1 MQYTTKALLVQVLPL
16 RLHALVVCS
25 LLLLALLGQVPECS
39 AGWLTCPPQ
48 VIPWPQWG
56 RYRPKPHRSVG
67 CPHWGTVHWR
77 PLCQRGQLALLRSLL
92 LWLLTWRQGRPGMVW
107 PAAIPWL
114 LWLWQE
120 IGLVW
125 PWLSCQPEWRLLG
138 WLLWQG
144 QRLLLL
150 WLAAG
155 WLQEVGLEPLRPPSQ
170 ALSLGHFC
178 ALPLGLGAVVPEPKA
193 STVTLEQDETGYTVT
208 LQGTFTLQ
216 VAKDDPFRQ
225 RFLAIF
231 LSLLDDPQ
239 EERGSRRTR
248 DGRTPCV
255 RQQQLAAWLGVPQ
268 PDISRWLK
276 YWLDA
281 AWRRLLSLH
290 TQEILTLEVQQR
302 IVQVLARFPWW
313 NEEQVY
319 QHLQA
324 QGLAVS
330 QSQVC
335 QAAKES
341 GWSVL
346 RQELRR
352 RYDLSAAAWRP
363 KDGWLVGQLLAQVQT
378 LLRQLEAGARLTP
391 EEQLNLNDLQ
401 TLCAAVGLEPPAPL
415 KPLPWLMRVEHLL
428 WGEWEALP
436 EGQVCCPHCGSS
448 HVVRKSNQPRL
459 KWYYDAQGQ
468 LVSLEVYR
476 YYCRNKACKH
486 GSFTNLPPGLV
497 LYSRYRLETHLL
509 ALQAYAW
516 GQSKY
521 RYVATSLGVSSMT
534 AYRWVSAFGYE
545 LLPVAALFGVVKSSG
560 VIGVDEKYVLVPKS
574 DKPPSDLRRWMYVY
588 FAVDAYTYDLLHIA
602 IYPHNTKESALA
614 FLLTVRGKGYHPRV
628 VVTDLR
634 VDYGAVIAQVFPGA
648 VHHECLFHAQQ
659 DVREHIKEVYGSG
672 YAQSHPEAQ
681 ILQEEIYAA
690 LNARTKRTA
699 QTHYDKVMALRQG
712 YVEATPGS
720 AAVFDF
726 LTVHWPRLVNG
737 IESELIPRTNNSTEQ
752 VIRRFDQHYQ
762 NFCGFETLE
771 TAQRY
776 LGVFEK
782 VYRFTPFSPDA
793 QKRIR
798 GQCPLELAGYDV
810 SRLPMSSLCAG
821 WSLAWPLMPEHV
833 PNS

>member
-1 MQYTTKALLVQVLPL
+1 
-16 RLHALVVCS
+16 
-25 LLLLALLGQVPECS
+25 
-39 AGWLTCPPQ
+39 
-48 VIPWPQWG
+48 
-56 RYRPKPHRSVG
+56 
-67 CPHWGTVHWR
+67 
-77 PLCQRGQLALLRSLL
+77 
-92 LWLLTWRQGRPGMVW
+92 MVW
-107 PAAIPWL
+107 PAALPWL

-120 IGLVW
+120 LSLLW
-125 PWLSCQPEWRLLG
+125 PWLARQAEWRLLG

-155 WLQEVGLEPLRPPSQ
+155 WLQEVGLELLRQPNR
-170 ALSLGHFC
+170 ALSQGHFYG
-178 ALPLGLGAVVPEPKA
+178 LPLGMGVIVQEEKTSSVALA
-193 STVTLEQDETGYTVT
+193 QDDKGYTVT

-248 DGRTPCV
+248 DGRTPCL
-255 RQQQLAAWLGVPQ
+255 RQQQLAAWLSVPQ

-276 YWLDA
+276 YWLGAD
-281 AWRRLLSLH
+281 WRRLLSLH

-302 IVQVLARFPWW
+302 IVQVFARFPWW
-313 NEEQVY
+313 NDEQVY

-330 QSQVC
+330 QSQVR
-335 QAAKES
+335 QAAQES
-341 GWSVL
+341 GWSSL
-346 RQELRR
+346 RQELRQ
-352 RYDLSAAAWRP
+352 RYHLSAQGFRP
-363 KDGWLVGQLLAQVQT
+363 KDGWLVGQLLAQVET
-378 LLRQLEAGARLTP
+378 LLSKLEAGARLTP
-391 EEQLNLNDLQ
+391 EEQLNLSDLQ
-401 TLCAAVGLEPPAPL
+401 ALGAAVGLEPPAPL

-468 LVSLEVYR
+468 LVSIEVYR
-476 YYCRNKACKH
+476 YYCRNQACQH

-497 LYSRYRLETHLL
+497 LYSRHRLETHLL
-509 ALQAYAW
+509 ALQAYTW

-534 AYRWVSAFGYE
+534 AYRWVSAFGDE

-560 VIGVDEKYVLVPKS
+560 VMGVDEKYVLVPKN

-614 FLLTVRGKGYHPRV
+614 FLLAVRAKGYHPRV

-634 VDYGAVIAQVFPGA
+634 VDYGPALAQVFPQA
-648 VHHECLFHAQQ
+648 KHHECLFHAEK
-659 DVREHIKEVYGSG
+659 DVEEHLREVYGSR
-672 YAQSHPEAQ
+672 YAESHPEAVALKAM
-681 ILQEEIYAA
+681 IHEAVAA
-690 LNARTKRTA
+690 KTKCTA
-699 QTHYDKVMALRQG
+699 QERYEKVLALRQP
-712 YVEATPGS
+712 YVALTPG
-720 AAVFDF
+720 VVVIFDF
-726 LTVHWPRLVNG
+726 LERHWPKLVNG
-737 IESELIPRTNNSTEQ
+737 MESELIPRTNNSTEQ

-793 QKRIR
+793 QERIR
-798 GQCPLELAGYDV
+798 GKSPLQLAGYDV
-810 SRLPMSSLCAG
+810 SRLPMSRLCSG
-821 WSLAWPLMPEHV
+821 WSLAWQLQLKPEHV